1 MVMPAENAYWA
12 VAGSTTQVW
21 SSAQVAY
28 VPVTDPA
35 YLAWLEAG
43 HETIEIVSE
52 DELSKVLNDIGLGH
66 LAPTDL
72 TIPGRNYQAMVRRR
86 SDALA
91 AAGDQVGALLLLKTI
106 GE

>member
-1 MVMPAENAYWA
+1 MTMPAEDAYWT
-12 VAGSTTQVW
+12 VGGDTTQVW

-35 YLAWLEAG
+35 YLAWLDAG
-43 HETIEIVSE
+43 HTTIEIVSE

-72 TIPGRNYQAMVRRR
+72 TTPSRNYEAMIRRR
-86 SDALA
+86 ADALER
-91 AAGDQVGALLLLKTI
+91 AGDPVGALILLHSI